1 MRSSGSSWP
10 VPSCAA
16 DVPLDPVPAEFT
28 GEPVPTEESKVTLAR
43 VMGVMDANNYGDV
56 HGGVI
61 MRAVDEAGAVAAVR
75 HSNGPAVTAFMDQMA
90 FLEPVKLGDLL
101 TTKAQVNWT
110 GRTSMEVGVRVT
122 VQRMAVEGEI
132 HVASAHLVFVAID
145 KEGQPRPVP
154 PVLPQTE
161 HDRLRF
167 QEAQIRRTSRL
178 ERREAIRRLREQGLD
193 H

>member
-1 MRSSGSSWP
+1 M
-10 VPSCAA
+10 
-16 DVPLDPVPAEFT
+16 PLDPVIPVDLDV
-28 GEPVPTEESKVTLAR
+28 PVPTESSKVTLAR

-61 MRAVDEAGAVAAVR
+61 MRSVDEAGAVAAVR
-75 HSNGPAVTAFMDQMA
+75 HSRGPAVTAFMDQMA

-101 TTKAQVNWT
+101 TTRAQVNWT

-122 VQRMAVEGEI
+122 VQRVMGIEEEI

-145 KEGQPRPVP
+145 AEGRPRPVP
-154 PVLPQTE
+154 PVEPRTE
-161 HDRLRF
+161 LDRMRF
-167 QEAQIRRTSRL
+167 QEAELRRTSRL

>member
-1 MRSSGSSWP
+1 M
-10 VPSCAA
+10 A
-16 DVPLDPVPAEFT
+16 LDPVPTEYT
-28 GEPVPTEESKVTLAR
+28 GDPVPTEQSKVTLAR

-75 HSNGPAVTAFMDQMA
+75 HSSGPAVTAFMDQMA

-101 TTKAQVNWT
+101 TTQAQVNWT

-122 VQRMAVEGEI
+122 VQRMGVEGEI
-132 HVASAHLVFVAID
+132 HVSSAHLVFVAID
-145 KEGQPRPVP
+145 AEGRPRQVP
-154 PVLPQTE
+154 PILPGTE
-161 HDRLRF
+161 RDRMRF
-167 QEAQIRRTSRL
+167 QEAEIRRATRL

-193 H
+193 D